1 MSTEPATPETTPV
14 ADERNSGHR
23 FGVVPW
29 LFVGGGLASLGVALG
44 FELARRSDEDDAR
57 HANQRDFQNETKE
70 MQRHQTTARVLA
82 GVGGAL
88 FVTGGVLLL
97 LNTRSPTP
105 PRVALGCTP
114 QGCNASAQGSF

>member
-1 MSTEPATPETTPV
+1 M
-14 ADERNSGHR
+14 
-23 FGVVPW
+23 
-29 LFVGGGLASLGVALG
+29 GGGLASLGGALG
-44 FELARRSDEDDAR
+44 FELARRSDEADAR
-57 HANQRDFQNETKE
+57 HADQLHFKAETDD

-97 LNTRSPTP
+97 LDTRSNHGSTP
-105 PRVALGCTP
+105 PRVALGCTA